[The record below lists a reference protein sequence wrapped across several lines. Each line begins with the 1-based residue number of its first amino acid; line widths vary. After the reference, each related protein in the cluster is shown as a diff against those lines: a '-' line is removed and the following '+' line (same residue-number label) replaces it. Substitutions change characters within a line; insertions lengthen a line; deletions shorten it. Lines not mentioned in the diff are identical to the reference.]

1 MPLNVRKYV
10 TSVLGLLTLA
20 TSFIGVVSAQNAPA
34 GAPAPAPTM
43 GPPTSGDIMR
53 DRISKSKAYIAVR
66 NYGAAIYELENI
78 RKESGDPAVQSVVNN
93 LLMNSYLEQGD
104 YTRAQKLLN
113 ESYALQKTTR
123 PNAAVSY
130 SAIAGQVVKSARMR
144 AERYKALGL
153 SISDRALPQEA
164 VNDLNKMRETL
175 ELVITQ
181 AKEIGGDKTKTDDAM
196 AMVEEAS
203 NSRAMLA
210 RDDYDSRLWKEQVA
224 DTRES
229 MASSRSVVTSAL
241 GEADTSTML
250 ASATPK
256 PLLQPPGTA
265 PASTPSSSSPAVL
278 VPVSRTNTVSSE
290 SNLSG
295 ATRDREVRNASTS
308 TPSEQAP
315 VYVPEPVKAT
325 PVETVSNTQSAPAG
339 NEPAKT
345 TEQPKPEPTVVE
357 PAKTDAAN
365 VQSVV
370 KDVAPLNVGSLVGYA
385 TEQTKPVYPPAA
397 KVIRTTGVVKVDVTI
412 DENGQVEV
420 QKLSGPMMLQA
431 AARDAIRKWKF
442 RPFVR
447 DGQPVKATGFVN
459 FNFAL

>member
-10 TSVLGLLTLA
+10 TSVLGVLTLTA
-20 TSFIGVVSAQNAPA
+20 GSIGVVSAQTSPVGAPVLTNAPV
-34 GAPAPAPTM
+34 M

-66 NYGAAIYELENI
+66 NFGAAIYELENI
-78 RKESGDPAVQSVVNN
+78 RKESGDQAVQGVVNI

-104 YTRAQKLLN
+104 FKRAQNLLN
-113 ESYALQKTTR
+113 EFHAAQKTTK
-123 PNAAVSY
+123 PNAAVNY
-130 SAIAGQVVKSARMR
+130 MAIAGQVVKSARTR

-181 AKEIGGDKTKTDDAM
+181 AKENGGDKAKTSDAM
-196 AMVEEAS
+196 AMLEEAS
-203 NSRAMLA
+203 NSRALLA
-210 RDDYDSRLWKEQVA
+210 RDDYDSRRWKNEVA

-229 MASSRSVVTSAL
+229 MASSRSVVTSAM
-241 GEADTSTML
+241 GEPDSTLL

-256 PLLQPPGTA
+256 PLAQPPV
-265 PASTPSSSSPAVL
+265 S
-278 VPVSRTNTVSSE
+278 VPVSKPVIVPAAQTTATPE

-295 ATRDREVRNASTS
+295 ATRDREVRNAPP
-308 TPSEQAP
+308 PSAQPEIQNP
-315 VYVPEPVKAT
+315 VYVPEPVKTAPVQT
-325 PVETVSNTQSAPAG
+325 PNTQAIADNKETAKPA
-339 NEPAKT
+339 
-345 TEQPKPEPTVVE
+345 EQPKPAPPIAE
-357 PAKTDAAN
+357 PAKTDA
-365 VQSVV
+365 
-370 KDVAPLNVGSLVGYA
+370 VAAQAAVNDSSPLNVGSLVGYA
-385 TEQTKPVYPPAA
+385 TEQAKPVYPPAA
-397 KVIRTTGVVKVDVTI
+397 KAIRTTGIVKVDVAI

-431 AARDAIRKWKF
+431 AAKDAIRKWKF
-442 RPFVR
+442 KPFVR